1 MKTNW
6 KNLNNSKTIA
16 LACVCVLAAAVLLVP
31 GDLLAAT
38 ATDAAGKANTY
49 TLDGGDDLIKKI
61 QNFLFSLPIRIVTMF
76 GFAAGAVKAALSAQY
91 TALCTCVGFALC
103 IPFVPKLLDALFVST
118 ALIP

>member
-6 KNLNNSKTIA
+6 KNLNKSKTIA
-16 LACVCVLAAAVLLVP
+16 LACVCVLAATILLAP
-31 GDLLAAT
+31 GDLAAAT
-38 ATDAAGKANTY
+38 DVAGEAGKI
-49 TLDGGDDLIKKI
+49 TLDGGDALITKI

-103 IPFVPKLLDALFVST
+103 IPFVPKLLDALFVSS